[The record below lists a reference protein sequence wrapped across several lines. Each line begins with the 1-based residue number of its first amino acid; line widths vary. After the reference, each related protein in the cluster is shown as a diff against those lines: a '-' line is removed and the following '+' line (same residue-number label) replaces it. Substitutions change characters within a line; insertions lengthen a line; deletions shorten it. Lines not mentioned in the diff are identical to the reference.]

1 VGVST
6 DSPSTLAAFVK
17 TNGIKHVLLSDA
29 RLQML
34 PAYGALVT
42 DTKSPIYQCG
52 KRAYFILDRGGI
64 VRWMRIQDNP
74 LDLLKPEEVVEA
86 LKKVG

>member
-34 PAYGALVT
+34 PAYGVLVT
-42 DTKSPIYQCG
+42 DTKSPIYQRG